1 MRLPA
6 SRLAL
11 LGVLYFVQGLP
22 FGFQATA
29 LPVYLRGQGVSLT
42 ALGFAG
48 VLALPWGLKVLWAP
62 LVDRY
67 SSSRI
72 GRRKSWILPMQ
83 AGLTLTCVAAGM
95 LVSDGG
101 SLKVLLGLILVMNLF
116 AATQDIAVDGLAV
129 DLLRPEELGL
139 GNTVQVVGY
148 KLGMLTGGG
157 LLVWASKSLGWP
169 GLFHGMALLCAIA
182 LGVTLLSREAPPR
195 ERDAEPTAR
204 VAEKTESW
212 RQWFAVFL
220 TTVRQPGIGWVLLF
234 IGTYKF
240 GETMADVLYK
250 PFLVD
255 AGIPAWQIGQWVGT
269 WGNAASI
276 LGSVTGG
283 VLATRMPIL
292 GALSL
297 TASLRVL
304 PLMGRWWLA
313 THGVSDAGVIG
324 VTLAEEL
331 VGGALTTVM
340 FAFMMSRV
348 DRRIGASHYTLM
360 ASIEVWGKA
369 PAAPLAGWLA
379 DPTHGLALGYGPV
392 FLLGA
397 GLSVVFL
404 ALLAPIRH
412 LQARFVTGVSHENS
426 ASPARD
432 ESPPVE
438 SGTR

>member
-29 LPVYLRGQGVSLT
+29 LPVYLREQGISLT

-48 VLALPWGLKVLWAP
+48 VLALPWGLKALWAP

-67 SSSRI
+67 HSARL
-72 GRRKSWILPMQ
+72 GRRRSWILPMQ
-83 AGLTLTCVAAGM
+83 AGLTLTCAAAGL

-129 DLLRPEELGL
+129 DMLKPEELGL
-139 GNTVQVVGY
+139 GNSVQVVGY

-157 LLVWASKSLGWP
+157 LLVWASKSIGWS
-169 GLFHGMALLCAIA
+169 GLFWGMAALCAGA
-182 LGVTLLSREAPPR
+182 LLVTLLAREPPPR
-195 ERDAEPTAR
+195 EDSSGSDGVSAPEAR
-204 VAEKTESW
+204 LSW
-212 RQWFAVFL
+212 RQLREHIAAV
-220 TTVRQPGIGWVLLF
+220 VMKPGTGWVLLF

-255 AGIPAWQIGQWVGT
+255 SGIPAWQIGQWVGT
-269 WGNAASI
+269 WGNVASI
-276 LGSVTGG
+276 LGSVGG
-283 VLATRMPIL
+283 GLLATRLPIV
-292 GALSL
+292 GALTL

-348 DRRIGASHYTLM
+348 DRRIGATHYTLL
-360 ASIEVWGKA
+360 ASLEVWGKA

-379 DPTHGLALGYGPV
+379 DPIHGLGLGYAPV

-397 GLSVVFL
+397 ALSVAFL
-404 ALLAPIRH
+404 ALLIPIRH
-412 LQARFVTGVSHENS
+412 QQSRQGS
-426 ASPARD
+426 ATTAFP
-432 ESPPVE
+432 
-438 SGTR
+438 